1 VNAAL
6 DHAWLEA
13 HLPHRGAMNL
23 LERVVAW
30 DSTTLHAVA
39 TNHNDASHP
48 LRRGGELPATAAIE
62 YGAQA
67 AAAHGA
73 LASGA
78 PSGAGMIA
86 SVRNVVAHARRLD
99 GAHQAL
105 DVRVEQLGGGDAGVL
120 YRFAVSAGERVLVE
134 GRVTVAFLP
143 LPSGRGPG

>member
-1 VNAAL
+1 MNAVL

-30 DSTTLHAVA
+30 DATTLHALA
-39 TNHNDASHP
+39 TNHHDASHP
-48 LRRGGELPATAAIE
+48 LRRAGELPATAAIE

-73 LASGA
+73 LAADA

-99 GAHQAL
+99 DVHEPL
-105 DVRVEQLGGGDAGVL
+105 DVRVEQLGGGDAGVV
-120 YRFAVSAGERVLVE
+120 YRFAVSAGSRLLVE
-134 GRVTVAFLP
+134 GRVTVAF
-143 LPSGRGPG
+143 R